1 MIARLIDM
9 LAAVIFLLIMTVPAI
24 LCALL
29 DTPAGRIGLVLSFVE
44 GIVFW

>member
-1 MIARLIDM
+1 MIGRLLDG

-29 DTPAGRIGLVLSFVE
+29 DTPAGRIG
-44 GIVFW
+44 IVFW

>member
-9 LAAVIFLLIMTVPAI
+9 LAVVIFFLIMTVPAI

-29 DTPAGRIGLVLSFVE
+29 DTPAGRIGIWF
-44 GIVFW
+44 

>member
-29 DTPAGRIGLVLSFVE
+29 DTPVGRI